1 MEFFFAI
8 LGFLIAAMALW
19 ARPQSRR
26 TRWYD
31 KNLEAG
37 TQIDVQIR
45 LMSED
50 GDVVEWRSGPRAYF
64 QSNPMLVATTPNS
77 LESLAPAARAL
88 SRAKSTWA
96 EAPPKALASTSLAK
110 TYSPGL
116 R

>member
-1 MEFFFAI
+1 VEFLFAI

-31 KNLEAG
+31 RNLETG
-37 TQIDVQIR
+37 LQIDNHVR
-45 LMSED
+45 LTSAD
-50 GDVVEWRSGPRAYF
+50 GDVVEWRSVPRAYF
-64 QSNPMLVATTPNS
+64 QSNPMLVATRPNS
-77 LESLAPAARAL
+77 LESLAPGARTL
-88 SRAKSTWA
+88 SRANSTWA
-96 EAPPKALASTSLAK
+96 EAPPKALASTSLVN